1 MFPIKQA
8 WLIIAHNEFA
18 VLQRLVSMLDT
29 SESDFYIHFDKKVKK
44 IPQVVVKH
52 GQLIIL
58 EHKIDVRWGTVS
70 QIEVELLLLRTA
82 IEHGPYEHYH
92 ILSGTHLPLV
102 SVSELLD
109 FYNANHGKE
118 IVRFWPEDP
127 GDADFKL
134 RRYHFP
140 IKNFKN
146 GHPLRRHLCQLIWRV
161 VVRFQKILG
170 IRHYKRDV
178 FRKTDQ
184 WLSLT
189 ERSAKYLAANRSRIL
204 RKYRFSLCGDE
215 YFVAS
220 ELLTSGLG
228 FVLQDVPNLLYVRFI
243 KESPE
248 SISLDFYSELKEFG
262 FIWGRKFTTN
272 NVDRLG

>member
-1 MFPIKQA
+1 
-8 WLIIAHNEFA
+8 
-18 VLQRLVSMLDT
+18 MLDT
-29 SESDFYIHFDKKVKK
+29 PESDFYIHFDKKVKE
-44 IPQVVVKH
+44 IPQVAVKH
-52 GQLIIL
+52 GRLIVL
-58 EHKIDVRWGTVS
+58 EHRIDVRWGTVS

-82 IEHGPYEHYH
+82 IEHGPYGHYH

-102 SVSELLD
+102 AVSELLE
-109 FYNANHGKE
+109 FYNAYDGKE

-146 GHPLRRHLCQLIWRV
+146 GHPVRRQLCQLIWRI
-161 VVRFQKILG
+161 VVRIQKILG
-170 IRHYKRDV
+170 IKHYKREV
-178 FRKTDQ
+178 FHKTDQ

-189 ERSAKYLAANRSRIL
+189 ERSAKYLAENRSQIL

-220 ELLTSGLG
+220 ELLASGLG
-228 FVLQDVPNLLYVRFI
+228 FDLQNIPYLLYVRFI

-248 SISLDFYSELKEFG
+248 SMSLDFYSELKKTRC
-262 FIWGRKFTTN
+262 IWGRKFTAN